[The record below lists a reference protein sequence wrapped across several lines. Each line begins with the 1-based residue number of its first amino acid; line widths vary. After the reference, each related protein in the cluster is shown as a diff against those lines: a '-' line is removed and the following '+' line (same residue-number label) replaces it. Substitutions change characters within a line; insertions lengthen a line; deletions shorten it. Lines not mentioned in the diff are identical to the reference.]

1 MGGIISKAK
10 EKVKRKPLKE
20 IKLRVAPD
28 TVGGHIDS
36 TLLTFPV
43 DDQWETVEKV
53 NNIST
58 LACLLLK
65 PHATKMKLIFSTRPC
80 SEKSEVDCHVLCIR
94 LF

>member
-36 TLLTFPV
+36 TLLTLPV
-43 DDQWETVEKV
+43 DLQWETVEKV
-53 NNIST
+53 NNRST
-58 LACLLLK
+58 LACFIVCTNVNRLPYTRK
-65 PHATKMKLIFSTRPC
+65 KLIPS
-80 SEKSEVDCHVLCIR
+80 
-94 LF
+94 